1 MDTTNI
7 LMGLGL
13 SEKET
18 KLYLTLLE
26 IGPNPVSSVARKA
39 NITRTTAYA
48 ALETL
53 KEKGLVSTVEKSGIQ
68 QFAPVHPRKLEEF
81 AKEQQ
86 DKAQRNYT
94 QIKEIL
100 PELKSLTGDLVM
112 APRVK
117 YFEGTEGIKTIYND
131 TIETLKQLPKKDRI
145 KYSYSSAPEIS
156 SDLRGYLNEYIK
168 LRKKESITVH
178 GIFPDSEESWAYVK
192 DQKKY
197 AAEARIMP
205 KDISLDF
212 ESEIVIYGDKFA
224 VMSLHKDRLHGVII
238 ESPEIASTQRMLF
251 HIIWRASKISQGL

>member
-1 MDTTNI
+1 MDINSI
-7 LMGLGL
+7 LMELGL
-13 SEKET
+13 SDKES
-18 KLYLTLLE
+18 KLYTTLLE

-68 QFAPVHPRKLEEF
+68 QFAPVHPKKLEEF
-81 AKEQQ
+81 AKGQQ
-86 DKAQRNYT
+86 DKAQRNYK

-117 YFEGTEGIKTIYND
+117 YFEGLEGIKTIYND
-131 TIETLKQLPKKDRI
+131 TIDTLKELPKKDRI
-145 KYSYSSAPEIS
+145 KYSYSSAPKINSE
-156 SDLRGYLNEYIK
+156 LRSYLDEYIK
-168 LRKKESITVH
+168 IRKKESILVH
-178 GIFPDSEESWAYVK
+178 GIFPDSKESWEYVSNE
-192 DQKKY
+192 KKY
-197 AAEARIMP
+197 AAKTRILP

-212 ESEIVIYGDKFA
+212 ESEIVIYADKFA
-224 VMSLHKDRLHGVII
+224 VMSLTKNRLHGVII

-251 HIIWRASKISQGL
+251 HIIWRASKKSQGL